1 MSFLNPLFWLGLA
14 ALAAPVLVH
23 LVRRTRARRVEFPAL
38 YFVRQVPQRTI
49 RRRTLRDLLL
59 LALRCLALLLVVFA
73 FTRPYFSS
81 AGAAQEAEGARATVI
96 MVDASLSMRRAGLFE
111 EAKRRADA
119 LVGEAAADERVALLS
134 FGEGHE
140 VVSNFTADRNA
151 LRAA

>member
-1 MSFLNPLFWLGLA
+1 MSFLNPFFLLGLA

-73 FTRPYFSS
+73 FTRPYFTT
-81 AGAAQEAEGARATVI
+81 AGAAKESEGSR
-96 MVDASLSMRRAGLFE
+96 
-111 EAKRRADA
+111 
-119 LVGEAAADERVALLS
+119 
-134 FGEGHE
+134 
-140 VVSNFTADRNA
+140 
-151 LRAA
+151 